1 MHRSNE
7 IRGVAQLVSAP
18 RSGRGG
24 RKFESSHPDS
34 MWSNLLIIIKLD
46 HFFKNNRD
54 KIGTILI
61 ITTMKQNR
69 ITQLDLND
77 LSEVYHD
84 LKYNDGEIIFAD
96 DITSVPGLMKR
107 FQVNFIAYVMVLNGT
122 LSLELNTNT
131 YHLKKNC
138 SLIVD
143 RKAVID
149 NIQHSDDFS
158 CLICGISTDVGF
170 SFINKS
176 LMQSVMHILS
186 NPVIEMGQDDVD
198 LMVKYYDLLTFK
210 MGHPEMNFG
219 RETMRDIIRCFAY
232 DLLSNINKHIN
243 RDAGDM
249 LRQGDRIFR
258 RFMLLLADNT
268 SVNRSVKSYADELC
282 VSPKYLTTACTRFSD
297 KNASQW
303 IHNAVLT
310 EIQELML
317 NPDLSFKDISKR
329 TGFPNL
335 SSFSIFVK
343 RNLHDSPTALRKKYI
358 SGK

>member
-1 MHRSNE
+1 
-7 IRGVAQLVSAP
+7 
-18 RSGRGG
+18 
-24 RKFESSHPDS
+24 
-34 MWSNLLIIIKLD
+34 
-46 HFFKNNRD
+46 
-54 KIGTILI
+54 
-61 ITTMKQNR
+61 MKQNQ
-69 ITQLDLND
+69 ITQLDLTD
-77 LSEVYHD
+77 VPEFYHD

-122 LSLELNTNT
+122 LSLELNATPF
-131 YHLKKNC
+131 HLKKNC

-143 RKAVID
+143 RKVVID
-149 NIQHSDDFS
+149 NVQHSDDFS

-210 MGHPEMNFG
+210 MGHPELNFG

-232 DLLSNINKHIN
+232 DLLSNINKHLSQ
-243 RDAGDM
+243 GSEEDM

-268 SVNRSVKSYADELC
+268 NVNRSVKSYADELC
-282 VSPKYLTTACTRFSD
+282 VSPKYLSNICK
-297 KNASQW
+297 KN
-303 IHNAVLT
+303 
-310 EIQELML
+310 
-317 NPDLSFKDISKR
+317 
-329 TGFPNL
+329 
-335 SSFSIFVK
+335 
-343 RNLHDSPTALRKKYI
+343 
-358 SGK
+358 SGKTASAWIEERVMEEIRYYLRQTDMSVKQICYELGFSSPSFFSKYVLAHFNMTPLQLRRT